1 MTQTEVLEHAR
12 RTPLLPAAVCTWLRT
27 PCCGV
32 HLAEN
37 PPLRCALGSEPP
49 AVDVHAQQAIH
60 DLDAAVGSP
69 VHTDA
74 KSNEAAAT
82 EHAGADVILPL
93 LTVPSLVCALL
104 LRTNAHC

>member
-1 MTQTEVLEHAR
+1 
-12 RTPLLPAAVCTWLRT
+12 
-27 PCCGV
+27 
-32 HLAEN
+32 
-37 PPLRCALGSEPP
+37 
-49 AVDVHAQQAIH
+49 VDVHAQQAIH
-60 DLDAAVGSP
+60 DFDTAVGSP

-82 EHAGADVILPL
+82 EHAGADVVLPL